1 MKIENRGGK
10 RDGAGRKSKA
20 SEQKLI
26 ERLDRIID
34 EDEVLQVLKQLIKD
48 GDLRAVQLYLSY
60 RRGKPKDTIENFWTN
75 KSVRFAYLNNCIGC
89 FHRSPI
95 LLKHMSNKHPEKY
108 QWFVDAEEDGYGA
121 RTFKNGMSYKQ
132 IRNSLTQVKLFDND
146 FNDCDSGYCG
156 V

>member
-60 RRGKPKDTIENFWTN
+60 RRGKPKDTLDVNSSEGFSVDFKELIGAI
-75 KSVRFAYLNNCIGC
+75 KSK
-89 FHRSPI
+89 S
-95 LLKHMSNKHPEKY
+95 
-108 QWFVDAEEDGYGA
+108 
-121 RTFKNGMSYKQ
+121 
-132 IRNSLTQVKLFDND
+132 
-146 FNDCDSGYCG
+146 
-156 V
+156 